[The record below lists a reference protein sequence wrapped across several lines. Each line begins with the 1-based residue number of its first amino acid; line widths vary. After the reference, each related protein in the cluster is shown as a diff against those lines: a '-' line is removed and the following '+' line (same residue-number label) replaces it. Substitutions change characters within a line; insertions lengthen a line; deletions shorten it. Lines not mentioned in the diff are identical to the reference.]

1 MSGTTCAKTFS
12 APGSGT
18 PTTTSSRPAQ
28 PHGAFS
34 SATLNA
40 SDQSAIATGRV
51 SVFKRVGIKAS
62 SASTASPH
70 PEEHRGAVRLEGWAT
85 CLVVAHP
92 SRRALR
98 ALLRVRWCGF
108 TFSVHTLGPGRELV
122 AEG

>member
-51 SVFKRVGIKAS
+51 SVFKRVGITPRLNLAHARPEGR
-62 SASTASPH
+62 SAPRFQTASLP
-70 PEEHRGAVRLEGWAT
+70 T
-85 CLVVAHP
+85 
-92 SRRALR
+92 LR
-98 ALLRVRWCGF
+98 DASLRDAPQGEVF
-108 TFSVHTLGPGRELV
+108 F
-122 AEG
+122 

>member
-51 SVFKRVGIKAS
+51 SVFKRVGITRDYVPPALVVEGPPVTQADAEGCS
-62 SASTASPH
+62 QIEGREGSGLGII
-70 PEEHRGAVRLEGWAT
+70 EHRAI
-85 CLVVAHP
+85 
-92 SRRALR
+92 S
-98 ALLRVRWCGF
+98 
-108 TFSVHTLGPGRELV
+108 
-122 AEG
+122 